1 MLVQYVYLL
10 QEREFIKT
18 QEQIYKLGKTRQ
30 PNNERLKQYPKQ
42 SVLLFQMVC
51 KDCDMKEKEILRVF
65 KQKFIHRKD
74 IGQEYFEGV
83 ATEMIDEI
91 YRVVRD
97 ISIR

>member
-1 MLVQYVYLL
+1 
-10 QEREFIKT
+10 
-18 QEQIYKLGKTRQ
+18 
-30 PNNERLKQYPKQ
+30 
-42 SVLLFQMVC
+42 
-51 KDCDMKEKEILRVF
+51 MKEKEILRVF